1 MDKQTIKKM
10 RSFNRYYTVWLDV
23 LDKPY
28 LESDFSWP
36 ESRVLFEIFTCGQ
49 ISATELCE
57 RLSMDKSYMSRILS
71 KLEKK
76 ALITR
81 TLLPGTKGIKQIRL
95 TDAGNCQAR
104 QIDQKGDRQ
113 IIEKLRF
120 LDEED
125 CRDLCTAMEQI
136 EKILRK
142 NDVKTFKHQEKTEN
156 EDKNYSGI

>member
-1 MDKQTIKKM
+1 MDNQIIRKI
-10 RSFNRYYTVWLDV
+10 RRFNRYYTVWLDV
-23 LDKPY
+23 LGKPY

-81 TLLPGTKGIKQIRL
+81 TLIPRTKGIKQIRL
-95 TDAGNCQAR
+95 TDAGNSQAR

-113 IIEKLRF
+113 IIEKLKF
-120 LDEED
+120 LDEKS
-125 CRDLCTAMEQI
+125 CFALCTAMEQI
-136 EKILRK
+136 EKILRE
-142 NDVKTFKHQEKTEN
+142 NDVKIFKHQEKTDN
-156 EDKNYSGI
+156 EDRNYSGI